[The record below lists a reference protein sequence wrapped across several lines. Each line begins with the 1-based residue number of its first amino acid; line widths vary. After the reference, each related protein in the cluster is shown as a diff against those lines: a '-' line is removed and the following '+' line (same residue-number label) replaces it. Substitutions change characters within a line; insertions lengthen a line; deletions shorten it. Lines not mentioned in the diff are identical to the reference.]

1 MDVKRTSLE
10 MIAPSVEEAVERG
23 LADLGVPSEA
33 VEVEVLDEG
42 NRGLFGLG
50 ARQARIRL
58 TLKSVNEHSEPSFEK
73 RNTNSETSSATVV
86 RRLDVDSQPGT
97 SDEIILEEDIS
108 EEVYDYEDSEEDSD
122 LMLTVAR
129 ETVEEL
135 LETMNV
141 SAEVTARYLE
151 PDDAHSRPAL
161 LVDVQGDDL
170 SFLIGPR
177 GETLNALQYI
187 AHLIVGKEMGRSV
200 PLIVDV
206 MSFRER
212 RAQQIRRL
220 ASRMAEQAVRS
231 GRRQALEPMPASE
244 RRLVHI
250 ELRKN
255 PDVTTESI
263 GEEPRRKV
271 TIIPN

>member
-58 TLKSVNEHSEPSFEK
+58 TLKSVNEHGEPSFEK
-73 RNTNSETSSATVV
+73 GNTHSETSSTTVV
-86 RRLDVDSQPGT
+86 REPEVDLEPGT
-97 SDEIILEEDIS
+97 SDEIFLEEGIS

-135 LETMNV
+135 LDTMNV
-141 SAEVTARYLE
+141 SANVTARYLE
-151 PDDAHSRPAL
+151 PDDVHSRPAL

-200 PLIVDV
+200 PLVVDV

-220 ASRMAEQAVRS
+220 ASSMAEQAVRS

-250 ELRKN
+250 ELRQN
-255 PDVTTESI
+255 PEVTTESI